1 MLPPWRGSS
10 HLSLLGCCCCFFF
23 QPQPNQDDPSLMCP
37 EVNLVLIILKVIS
50 GSLSPRQLQIP
61 INVTVNIK
69 HGRWNLSCCSVGSQN
84 VFTEVHPSSSWSLGL
99 LVAGLSPGLSFY
111 NEDPLMNFILY
122 ILTGWLIQFGIFSQ
136 LLSHFQVAFPTMK
149 TSYWN
154 WWHFCFLL
162 YWWRTDSV
170 LNPPPFPSLP
180 PLCFIIVSLVHSQ

>member
-1 MLPPWRGSS
+1 MRWLVVLHPERGRGGRKVSSFVCSLGPKPGSGAPSLKGLFPPQPFR
-10 HLSLLGCCCCFFF
+10 LLLLFF

-99 LVAGLSPGLSFY
+99 LVAGLSPGLR
-111 NEDPLMNFILY
+111 
-122 ILTGWLIQFGIFSQ
+122 
-136 LLSHFQVAFPTMK
+136 
-149 TSYWN
+149 
-154 WWHFCFLL
+154 FL
-162 YWWRTDSV
+162 
-170 LNPPPFPSLP
+170 
-180 PLCFIIVSLVHSQ
+180 Q

>member
-1 MLPPWRGSS
+1 MVGCVASRARKRRKESFLLCVQSRTTLGSGAPSLKGLFPPQPFR
-10 HLSLLGCCCCFFF
+10 LLLLLFSF

-37 EVNLVLIILKVIS
+37 EVNLVLIILKGIS

-122 ILTGWLIQFGIFSQ
+122 ILTG
-136 LLSHFQVAFPTMK
+136 
-149 TSYWN
+149 
-154 WWHFCFLL
+154 
-162 YWWRTDSV
+162 
-170 LNPPPFPSLP
+170 
-180 PLCFIIVSLVHSQ
+180 